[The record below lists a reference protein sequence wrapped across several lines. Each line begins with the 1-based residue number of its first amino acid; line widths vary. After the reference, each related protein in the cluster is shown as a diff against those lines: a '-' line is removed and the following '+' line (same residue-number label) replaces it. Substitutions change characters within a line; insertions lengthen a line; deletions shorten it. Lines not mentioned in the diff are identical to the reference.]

1 MIEEKTFIPLYYDKA
16 FKVVF
21 NNAKREILKLLNE
34 LTDIEISLNAK
45 LIIGKEI
52 VPKHNEG
59 KLFRHDAI
67 IICDDNKFV
76 CVEMNNSRYGYSLD
90 RNIIYMFNYLSDN
103 LKEGIKTPSIKEH
116 QARLINLNNFANYTK
131 QLYEEINATYKGCN
145 EIATKLFKIHNID
158 IVKAYEIMYN
168 EDVRK
173 SRMARVGSIF
183 KATSLEE
190 ISNLLGE
197 EMLTMEEKQNLL
209 NAVETANDRYKVDWI
224 EDLNQRLYEQG
235 VIEYCTDEGREEGI
249 KEGVNEG
256 KLSMIKNMLKKK
268 FDYAIISEVS
278 GKSVKEIKL
287 IEANM

>member
-1 MIEEKTFIPLYYDKA
+1 
-16 FKVVF
+16 
-21 NNAKREILKLLNE
+21 
-34 LTDIEISLNAK
+34 
-45 LIIGKEI
+45 
-52 VPKHNEG
+52 
-59 KLFRHDAI
+59 
-67 IICDDNKFV
+67 
-76 CVEMNNSRYGYSLD
+76 
-90 RNIIYMFNYLSDN
+90 
-103 LKEGIKTPSIKEH
+103 
-116 QARLINLNNFANYTK
+116 
-131 QLYEEINATYKGCN
+131 
-145 EIATKLFKIHNID
+145 
-158 IVKAYEIMYN
+158 MYN

-249 KEGVNEG
+249 KEGEKNGRTAE
-256 KLSMIKNMLKKK
+256 KISMIKNMLKKK

-287 IEANM
+287 IEASM

>member
-1 MIEEKTFIPLYYDKA
+1 
-16 FKVVF
+16 
-21 NNAKREILKLLNE
+21 
-34 LTDIEISLNAK
+34 
-45 LIIGKEI
+45 
-52 VPKHNEG
+52 
-59 KLFRHDAI
+59 
-67 IICDDNKFV
+67 
-76 CVEMNNSRYGYSLD
+76 
-90 RNIIYMFNYLSDN
+90 MFNYLSDN

-158 IVKAYEIMYN
+158 IAKAYEIMYN

-197 EMLTMEEKQNLL
+197 EMLTMEEEQNLL

-235 VIEYCTDEGREEGI
+235 VIEYCTDEGI

-287 IEANM
+287 IEASM

>member
-1 MIEEKTFIPLYYDKA
+1 
-16 FKVVF
+16 
-21 NNAKREILKLLNE
+21 
-34 LTDIEISLNAK
+34 
-45 LIIGKEI
+45 
-52 VPKHNEG
+52 
-59 KLFRHDAI
+59 
-67 IICDDNKFV
+67 
-76 CVEMNNSRYGYSLD
+76 
-90 RNIIYMFNYLSDN
+90 
-103 LKEGIKTPSIKEH
+103 
-116 QARLINLNNFANYTK
+116 
-131 QLYEEINATYKGCN
+131 
-145 EIATKLFKIHNID
+145 
-158 IVKAYEIMYN
+158 
-168 EDVRK
+168 
-173 SRMARVGSIF
+173 MARVGSIF